1 MWWIVLLL
9 VFGLLVFLGA
19 KSARRSNSGTE
30 SPTGNRVYFAQV
42 HGITHKNADGTSR
55 QDIIEGCREGEELAL
70 VPEPTNRFDRDA
82 VKVCRANGE
91 QLGYWAAD
99 GRMAGDLASG
109 WTYRVTVDEIYPFA
123 ENHRKHGVKLRVEVL
138 TMSRTTEARKR
149 KNAAKLPHGPVSK
162 G

>member
-9 VFGLLVFLGA
+9 VCALAVYLGA
-19 KSARRSNSGTE
+19 KSAGRPHTETGRRSE
-30 SPTGNRVYFAQV
+30 NRVFFAQV

-55 QDIIEGCREGEELAL
+55 QDIIDRCREGEELAL
-70 VPEPTNRFDRDA
+70 VPEPTNRFDPDA
-82 VKVCRANGE
+82 VKVCRKNGE

-123 ENHRKHGVKLRVEVL
+123 ENHRKHGIKLRVDVL
-138 TMSRTTEARKR
+138 TMSRTTEARRR
-149 KNAAKLPHGPVSK
+149 KNAK
-162 G
+162 